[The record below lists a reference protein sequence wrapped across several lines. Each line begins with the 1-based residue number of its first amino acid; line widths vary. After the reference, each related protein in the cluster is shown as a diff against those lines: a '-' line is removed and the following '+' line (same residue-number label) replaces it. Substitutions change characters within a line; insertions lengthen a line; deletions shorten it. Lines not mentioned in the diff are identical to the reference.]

1 MNDNIDAP
9 VAGGSMSV
17 SAFVVK
23 VPAAEPLVG
32 GLRTRFDASCRLGA
46 PAHITV
52 LFPFMPAADITP
64 AVIHQAQVALGEVAS
79 FSFSLG
85 AIGRFMELR
94 EVPSTLFLA
103 PDPPEPFVALT
114 TALVRSFPMFR
125 PYGGKHGDVVP
136 HLTVAHGDASDVHA
150 ASIELKQ
157 RLRTSSLI
165 PTACNAVV
173 LLENASGR
181 WREMHVFRLSQA

>member
-1 MNDNIDAP
+1 
-9 VAGGSMSV
+9 MSV

-32 GLRTRFDASCRLGA
+32 ELRTRFDASCRLGA

-64 AVIHQAQVALGEVAS
+64 AVIHRAQVALGEVPS

-85 AIGRFMELR
+85 AIGRFMGQR
-94 EVPSTLFLA
+94 QFPSTLFLS
-103 PDPPEPFVALT
+103 PDPPDPFVALT
-114 TALVRSFPMFR
+114 TALVRYFPMFR
-125 PYGGKHGDVVP
+125 PYEDTHEDIVP

-150 ASIELKQ
+150 AAIELKQ
-157 RLRTSSLI
+157 RLRTSPLI
-165 PTACNAVV
+165 QTACNSVS

-181 WREMHVFRLSQA
+181 WEEMHVFILSRA